1 MKGKIFKSFDLKKFI
16 KLLQPQVFDNQKQIY
31 LNFLQSCSTKK
42 ESANQIEERWSKS
55 GFEDLLYS
63 WMISGKFF
71 PMMSD
76 NFKLEEKKSFE
87 GNEFGNVMDGYDESI
102 TFFLISSKVNKTFY
116 IVVYINNKDGNDGF
130 YVHKKFKTKKQAKN
144 LIKKLSDQQKK
155 YVNSMN
161 KMNKEQDWVMKMT
174 SLRRRVKV

>member
-1 MKGKIFKSFDLKKFI
+1 MESKIHKSFDLKKFI

-42 ESANQIEERWSKS
+42 ESTNQIEERWSKD
-55 GFEDLLYS
+55 GFADLLDS
-63 WMISGKFF
+63 MIESGKFF

-87 GNEFGNVMDGYDESI
+87 GDEFGNVMDGYDESI

-130 YVHKKFKTKKQAKN
+130 YVHKKFKSKKQAKN
-144 LIKKLSDQQKK
+144 LIKKLSNKQKK
-155 YVNSMN
+155 LI
-161 KMNKEQDWVMKMT
+161 KLMK
-174 SLRRRVKV
+174 K

>member
-16 KLLQPQVFDNQKQIY
+16 KLLQPQGFDNQKQIY
-31 LNFLQSCSTKK
+31 LNLLQSCSTKK

-71 PMMSD
+71 PEISD

-87 GNEFGNVMDGYDESI
+87 GDAFGHVMDDYDEFI

-130 YVHKKFKTKKQAKN
+130 YVHKKFKSKKQAKN
-144 LIKKLSDQQKK
+144 LIKKLSNNQKELIK
-155 YVNSMN
+155 
-161 KMNKEQDWVMKMT
+161 KMRKK
-174 SLRRRVKV
+174 

>member
-1 MKGKIFKSFDLKKFI
+1 MKSKIYKNFDLKKFI
-16 KLLQPQVFDNQKQIY
+16 KLLQPQDFDNQKQIY
-31 LNFLQSCSTKK
+31 LDFLQSCSTKK

-55 GFEDLLYS
+55 GFDNLLDS
-63 WMISGKFF
+63 MIESGKFF

-87 GNEFGNVMDGYDESI
+87 GDEFGNVMDGYDESI

-130 YVHKKFKTKKQAKN
+130 YVHKKFKSKKQAKN
-144 LIKKLSDQQKK
+144 LIKKLSNNQKELIK
-155 YVNSMN
+155 
-161 KMNKEQDWVMKMT
+161 KMRKQTE
-174 SLRRRVKV
+174 R

>member
-1 MKGKIFKSFDLKKFI
+1 MESKIHKSFDLKKFI

-42 ESANQIEERWSKS
+42 ESANQIEERWSKD
-55 GFEDLLYS
+55 GFADLLDS
-63 WMISGKFF
+63 MIESGKFF

-87 GNEFGNVMDGYDESI
+87 GDEFGNVMDGYDESI

-130 YVHKKFKTKKQAKN
+130 YVHKKFKSKKQAKN
-144 LIKKLSDQQKK
+144 LIKKLSNIQKELIK
-155 YVNSMN
+155 R
-161 KMNKEQDWVMKMT
+161 MK
-174 SLRRRVKV
+174 KK